1 MYITHLQAQETLQ
14 HNMPT
19 LQDIAKQ
26 ISSLAQLNLQRKP
39 TRAIDTGNLLR
50 KVKAANTPARMVKE
64 IKTKDNYSFEIEL
77 DYAPQGA
84 EYGQFVN
91 DGTSKMD
98 ARPFATNAMND
109 PTVEAMLN
117 QYYEDLVDKLVIGN
131 IAAELDKMEAE
142 Y

>member
-1 MYITHLQAQETLQ
+1 
-14 HNMPT
+14 MPS

-26 ISSLAQLNLQRKP
+26 ISSLAQLNLQRQP

-50 KVKAANTPARMVKE
+50 KVKSANTPAKMVKE
-64 IKTKDNYSFEIEL
+64 IKTKDSYSFEIEL

-84 EYGQFVN
+84 EYGEFVN
-91 DGTSKMD
+91 DGTYKMD
-98 ARPFATNAMND
+98 ARPFADNALND
-109 PTVEAMLN
+109 PTVNSMLD
-117 QYYEDLVDKLVIGN
+117 QYYDELVDKLIIGN

>member
-1 MYITHLQAQETLQ
+1 MA
-14 HNMPT
+14 T

-26 ISSLAQLNLQRKP
+26 ISSLAQLNLQRQP

-50 KVKAANTPARMVKE
+50 KVKAANTPAKMIKE
-64 IKTKDNYSFEIEL
+64 LKTKDDYSFEIEL

-84 EYGQFVN
+84 EYGQYVN
-91 DGTSKMD
+91 DGTYKMD

-109 PTVEAMLN
+109 PTVLSMLDA
-117 QYYEDLVDKLVIGN
+117 YYEELVDKMVIGN
-131 IAAELDKMEAE
+131 ISAELDKMEAE

>member
-1 MYITHLQAQETLQ
+1 
-14 HNMPT
+14 MPT

-26 ISSLAQLNLQRKP
+26 ISSLAQLNLQRQP

-50 KVKAANTPARMVKE
+50 KVKAANTPANMVKE
-64 IKTKDNYSFEIEL
+64 LKTKDSYSFEIEL

-84 EYGQFVN
+84 EYGQYVN
-91 DGTSKMD
+91 DGTYKMD

>member
-1 MYITHLQAQETLQ
+1 
-14 HNMPT
+14 MPS

-26 ISSLAQLNLQRKP
+26 ISSLAQLNLQRQP

-50 KVKAANTPARMVKE
+50 KVKSANTPNKMVKE
-64 IKTKDNYSFEIEL
+64 LKTKDSYSFEIEL
-77 DYAPQGA
+77 DYAPKGA
-84 EYGQFVN
+84 EYGQYVN
-91 DGTSKMD
+91 DGTYKMD
-98 ARPFATNAMND
+98 ARPFADNAMND
-109 PTVEAMLN
+109 PIVQSMLN

>member
-1 MYITHLQAQETLQ
+1 
-14 HNMPT
+14 MPS

-26 ISSLAQLNLQRKP
+26 ISSLAQLNLQRQP

-50 KVKAANTPARMVKE
+50 KVKAANTPAKMIKE
-64 IKTKDNYSFEIEL
+64 LKTKDSYSFEIEL
-77 DYAPQGA
+77 DYAPPGA

-91 DGTSKMD
+91 DGTYKMD
-98 ARPFATNAMND
+98 ARPFADNALED
-109 PTVEAMLN
+109 PTVNSMLD
-117 QYYEDLVDKLVIGN
+117 QYYDELVDKMVIGN

>member
-1 MYITHLQAQETLQ
+1 
-14 HNMPT
+14 MPS

-26 ISSLAQLNLQRKP
+26 ISSLAQLNLQRQP

-50 KVKAANTPARMVKE
+50 KVKAANTPAKMVKE
-64 IKTKDNYSFEIEL
+64 LRTKDDYSFEIEL

-84 EYGQFVN
+84 EYGVFVN
-91 DGTSKMD
+91 DGTSKMA
-98 ARPFATNAMND
+98 ARPFADNAIND
-109 PTVEAMLN
+109 PTVQSMLN
-117 QYYEDLVDKLVIGN
+117 QYYEEMVDKLVIGN